1 MPTSDSGTRDNDT
14 ENREREPV
22 TTLWDGVLLLSLA
35 GIVDSARAQEIMDT
49 VLNDIAQT
57 RARIFILDI
66 LGVEA
71 VDTAVANHLIK
82 IVQASDLLGCKCVIS
97 GIAPAVAQSLAQLGI
112 PLSDVTTR
120 STIRDAL
127 VFAFDRLDLAVV
139 PRDS

>member
-1 MPTSDSGTRDNDT
+1 MSTSTTKTKDNEVT
-14 ENREREPV
+14 SREREPV
-22 TTLWDGVLLLSLA
+22 TTIWDGILLLSLA

-97 GIAPAVAQSLAQLGI
+97 GISPSVAQSLAQLGI
-112 PLSDVTTR
+112 PLSEVATR

-127 VFAFDRLDLAVV
+127 EFAFDRLDLAVV
-139 PRDS
+139 RRES